1 MELEAREVHPRSN
14 HGATPNHLGDL
25 GHRGG
30 DSFSSAISSY
40 TDEGQEFRPF
50 DDGQKS
56 YRPMADFEEPSN
68 SPFPRIKGDNIPPSD
83 KEKEEILYNA
93 REHVLHS
100 TNVSMQLSWAR
111 DCLNYVETAADVRER
126 DQGDS
131 YGARPSTPR
140 VEHDLRVDAM
150 NIVRYLAEQN
160 HPEAVFMK
168 AKWEEFGK
176 FGERQDKKTAFREY
190 ARAAQQGWGRAEYR
204 MGMLYETSSDF
215 DKAIY
220 HYQNGERLG
229 DSAAKYRLGMMA
241 LLGQHGQ
248 IQDIMRGVDLIKE
261 AADTADEDAPQGA
274 YVFGMLIA
282 RDLPD
287 IEIREEYLPYNVETA
302 RQYIEKAAYL
312 GFAKAQLKMGQAYE
326 LCQLGRDF
334 NPAYS
339 LHYYGLAAAQ
349 GQPEAALGVSRWFLF
364 GYDGH
369 FAKNEALAFKYARQ
383 AAVAKL
389 ATGEFAMGYYHEI
402 GIHVPKNLPEARRWY
417 EKAAANGNTDA
428 VKQLEALNKNKSLSK
443 ADHET
448 TALSRI
454 KSQHGSMRGK
464 RPERLQRMKD
474 QQHMA
479 ALPESGPGTPTD
491 ANRRSPR
498 VSPNQLPRHGPSGA
512 DGRPPAF
519 GLNVSVDH
527 GNLAMRPKSA
537 APYPEDDHR
546 PQLLNTNRPR
556 SAVPYPED
564 DYNRGPQQQH
574 PHAGLPPPGRL
585 DAYGARPG
593 SAGRMGPGPNNLA
606 PGIVPAGMPP
616 PAGGRGRAPS
626 AAPYPPGG
634 PGGPPGGQHRHGS
647 MGGGNMGGGPSPG
660 YGPRPM
666 GGSAAN
672 GTDFQLQGSYS
683 SHSSVSSGSILTN
696 PNTYPAAAGRGQYG
710 NIPPAQQSPTMIPP
724 AGSMPAGQ
732 PYGARPGSRAGT
744 GPAPGSAGPP
754 RHDSHGGAMV
764 NRFDS
769 PGLPSGP
776 KQPSQAQPGRPPV
789 SLSDNG
795 GRSSAPPAQVRP
807 STASP
812 APSAA
817 PSSASAATVP
827 AAAKP
832 AKPAKKPMDH
842 PDGKTTGNGPA
853 TFDEMG
859 IARVK
864 DKDDCVRDS
873 IPMNVSPAV
882 VENPR

>member
-1 MELEAREVHPRSN
+1 MELEAREPHPRSN
-14 HGATPNHLGDL
+14 NGTTPNYLGDV
-25 GHRGG
+25 GHRG
-30 DSFSSAISSY
+30 DSLSNALSNY
-40 TDEGQEFRPF
+40 TDGGQEFRPF
-50 DDGQKS
+50 DDGHKS
-56 YRPMADFEEPSN
+56 YRPMADFEEPTN

-126 DQGDS
+126 EHADS
-131 YGARPSTPR
+131 YGARPTTPR
-140 VEHDLRVDAM
+140 VEHDLRIDAM
-150 NIVRYLAEQN
+150 NIVRYLSEQN

-176 FGERQDKKTAFREY
+176 FGERQDKKNAFREY

-220 HYQNGERLG
+220 HYQNGESLG

-248 IQDIMRGVDLIKE
+248 VQDIMRGVDLIKE

-302 RQYIEKAAYL
+302 RQYLEKAAYL

-364 GYDGH
+364 GYEGH
-369 FAKNEALAFKYARQ
+369 FAKNEALAFKYAKQ
-383 AAVAKL
+383 AATAKL

-402 GIHVPKNLPEARRWY
+402 GIHVPKNLDEARRWY

-428 VKQLEALNKNKSLSK
+428 VKQLEALNRNKSLSK

-479 ALPESGPGTPTD
+479 ALPEGPRTPND
-491 ANRRSPR
+491 GSRRSPR
-498 VSPNQLPRHGPSGA
+498 VSPNPSPRHGPAGA

-519 GLNVSVDH
+519 GLNVNLDH

-546 PQLLNTNRPR
+546 PQPLNVNRPR

-564 DYNRGPQQQH
+564 DYNRIPPQQR
-574 PHAGLPPPGRL
+574 PHSGLPPPGRP
-585 DAYGARPG
+585 DPYGARPG
-593 SAGRMGPGPNNLA
+593 SAGRMGPGSSNLA

-616 PAGGRGRAPS
+616 TAGGRGRPPS

-634 PGGPPGGQHRHGS
+634 PGGQHRQGS
-647 MGGGNMGGGPSPG
+647 MGGGSMGSPG
-660 YGPRPM
+660 PNYGPRPM
-666 GGSAAN
+666 GGPGGN
-672 GTDFQLQGSYS
+672 GTTSGPGGPFS
-683 SHSSVSSGSILTN
+683 SSWGASLRNTFAN
-696 PNTYPAAAGRGQYG
+696 PNVETAAGRGQYG
-710 NIPPAQQSPTMIPP
+710 NFPQAQQSPTMIPP
-724 AGSMPAGQ
+724 AGSMPAAQ
-732 PYGARPGSRAGT
+732 PYGARPGSRAG
-744 GPAPGSAGPP
+744 AGPP
-754 RHDSHGGAMV
+754 PGSLAGPRQDSMGGAMAS
-764 NRFDS
+764 RFDS
-769 PGLPSGP
+769 PGLPAGP
-776 KQPSQAQPGRPPV
+776 RQSSQPQPGRPPV

-795 GRSSAPPAQVRP
+795 GRASAPPPQGRT

-817 PSSASAATVP
+817 PSAATVP
-827 AAAKP
+827 G
-832 AKPAKKPMDH
+832 AKPAKKPTDH
-842 PDGKTTGNGPA
+842 PDGKTMGGGPA

-859 IARVK
+859 VPRIK
-864 DKDDCVRDS
+864 DKDDCVS
-873 IPMNVSPAV
+873 GLTAVSNLSLAFDH
-882 VENPR
+882 